1 MASVYVLQSQ
11 REGAWQIESVYADR
25 AAAIADAEQ
34 LHARA
39 PSLNVR
45 VVEGGG
51 NAAVARVHAEFS
63 ATVSAKGANW
73 ASVAPLSGRR
83 RDEIERHNEET
94 RARRL
99 FRQYILSRIREEH
112 KRWDETLRMLTWRSA
127 LVAALGVL
135 VVPLFAHFL
144 G

>member
-1 MASVYVLQSQ
+1 MASVFELQSL
-11 REGAWQIESVYADR
+11 RDGAWQIESVYADGD
-25 AAAIADAEQ
+25 AAVADAER

-45 VVEGGG
+45 VVESGGE
-51 NAAVARVHAEFS
+51 AAAARLHAEFAAS
-63 ATVSAKGANW
+63 APVKMPESAP
-73 ASVAPLSGRR
+73 VAPLSGRR

-99 FRQYILSRIREEH
+99 FRQHILSRIREEH
-112 KRWDETLRMLTWRSA
+112 KRWNETLRMLTWRSA
-127 LVAALGVL
+127 LVAALGVI
-135 VVPLFAHFL
+135 VVTLFAYLL